1 VYRGL
6 IAPLLAALALV
17 HFGLPTVAAPLPD
30 FPPAGTAEVTA
41 LEADATLAL
50 ADGRKLRLAGIDL
63 PLHGPAA
70 REARQALSELVL
82 GKTLELRLA
91 GAAPRDRQGRVL
103 AQAFVGGLWIE
114 GELLRCGFALVHST
128 ADTRLG
134 VAAMLKIERQARRY
148 RRGLWADPAYAIV
161 DAGAAAKAAGSF
173 RLVSGAVAAAA
184 KTSRGILLRFGPE
197 ESRALAAV
205 IDARALQFCRE
216 AGLDPLALAGKRVLV
231 RGFIDGTRRPLMT
244 ITHPEQIEIL
254 RAKKTAP
261 KSLSG
266 PR

>member
-6 IAPLLAALALV
+6 TAPLLAALALILL
-17 HFGLPTVAAPLPD
+17 GLPAAAAPLSD
-30 FPPAGTAEVTA
+30 FPPAGTAEVKA

-63 PLHGPAA
+63 PIHGPAA
-70 REARQALSELVL
+70 REARQALSELAL

-91 GAAPRDRQGRVL
+91 GTPRDRQGRVL
-103 AQAFVGGLWIE
+103 AQAFIGTLWIE
-114 GELLRCGFALVHST
+114 GELLRRGFALVHST

-148 RRGLWADPAYAIV
+148 RRGLWADPAYAII

-173 RLVSGAVAAAA
+173 RLVSGTVAAAG

-197 ESRALAAV
+197 ESRALTAL
-205 IDARALQFCRE
+205 IDARALQLCRA
-216 AGLDPLALAGKRVLV
+216 AGLDPLALPGKRLLI
-231 RGFIDGTRRPLMT
+231 RGFIDGTRRPQIA

-254 RAKKTAP
+254 RGRKKAPAKP
-261 KSLSG
+261 PG
-266 PR
+266 P

>member
-1 VYRGL
+1 VHRGL
-6 IAPLLAALALV
+6 TAPLLAALALLF
-17 HFGLPTVAAPLPD
+17 HGLPAAAAPLPD
-30 FPPAGTAEVTA
+30 FPPAGTAEVKA

-63 PLHGPAA
+63 PIHGPAA
-70 REARQALSELVL
+70 RQARQALSELAL
-82 GKTLELRLA
+82 GKTLELRFA

-103 AQAFVGGLWIE
+103 AQAFVGTRWIE
-114 GELLRCGFALVHST
+114 GELLRRGFALVHST

-134 VAAMLKIERQARRY
+134 VAAMLRIERQARRY
-148 RRGLWADPAYAIV
+148 RRGLWADPAYAII

-173 RLVSGAVAAAA
+173 RLVSGTVAAAA

-197 ESRALAAV
+197 ESGALAAL
-205 IDARALQFCRE
+205 IDARALQLCRE
-216 AGLDPLALAGKRVLV
+216 AGLDPLAFTGKRLLI
-231 RGFIDGTRRPLMT
+231 RGFIDGTRRPQIA

-254 RAKKTAP
+254 RARKKAP

>member
-6 IAPLLAALALV
+6 TAPLAALALL
-17 HFGLPTVAAPLPD
+17 FLGQPTAAAPPPD
-30 FPPAGTAEVTA
+30 FPPAGTGEVKA

-70 REARQALSELVL
+70 REARQALSELAL

-91 GAAPRDRQGRVL
+91 GAPRDRQGRVL
-103 AQAFVGGLWIE
+103 AQAFVGTQWIE
-114 GELLRCGFALVHST
+114 GELLRRGFALVHST

-134 VAAMLKIERQARRY
+134 VAAMLRIERQARRY

-173 RLVSGAVAAAA
+173 RLVSGTVAAAA

-197 ESRALAAV
+197 ESGTLAAV
-205 IDARALQFCRE
+205 IDARALQLCRE
-216 AGLDPLALAGKRVLV
+216 AGIDPLALTGKRLLI

-254 RAKKTAP
+254 RARKTAP
-261 KSLSG
+261 AKPPG
-266 PR
+266 P